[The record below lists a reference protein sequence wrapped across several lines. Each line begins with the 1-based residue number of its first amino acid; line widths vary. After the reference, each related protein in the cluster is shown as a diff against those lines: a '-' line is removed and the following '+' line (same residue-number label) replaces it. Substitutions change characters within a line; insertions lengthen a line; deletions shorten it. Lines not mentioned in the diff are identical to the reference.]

1 MFSVLYIITMTQS
14 IPNGFS
20 MDELKHMLNSA
31 PPDDESSCEC
41 DESDPDFEELIV
53 SIADEVIDLALK
65 RADGEPIVHKM
76 IMLILSRRFEVWHE
90 NIAKKLIEE
99 GEASS
104 VLPWLKDAGHFQ
116 AINHMLLNISVGPN
130 DFTCTQ
136 E

>member
-1 MFSVLYIITMTQS
+1 MFNVLYINTMTQS

-31 PPDDESSCEC
+31 PADDENSCEC
-41 DESDPDFEELIV
+41 DESDSDFEERIV

-76 IMLILSRRFEVWHE
+76 IMLMLSRRFELWHE
-90 NIAKKLIEE
+90 NVAKKLIEE

-116 AINHMLLNISVGPN
+116 AINHMLLNINVGPN
-130 DFTCTQ
+130 DFTCNQ

>member
-1 MFSVLYIITMTQS
+1 MTQS

-31 PPDDESSCEC
+31 PADEEKSREG
-41 DESDPDFEELIV
+41 DESDSDFEEQIV

-76 IMLILSRRFEVWHE
+76 IMLMLSRRFELWHE

>member
-1 MFSVLYIITMTQS
+1 
-14 IPNGFS
+14 

-31 PPDDESSCEC
+31 SADDEHCCEC
-41 DESDPDFEELIV
+41 DESDLDFEERII
-53 SIADEVIDLALK
+53 SIAGEVIDLALK
-65 RADGEPIVHKM
+65 KADGEPIIHKM
-76 IMLILSRRFEVWHE
+76 IMLVLSRRFEVWHE
-90 NIAKKLIEE
+90 TIAKKLIEE

-130 DFTCTQ
+130 DFTCNQ